1 MVDRKL
7 SIDLAMI
14 KEKCGNKEIEKI
26 WIRKEKQIEDCLTK
40 KVLVVKSWFS
50 LEIGDVFV
58 FV

>member
-14 KEKCGNKEIEKI
+14 KEKCGNKEIENI

-40 KVLVVKSWFS
+40 KVLVVKS
-50 LEIGDVFV
+50 
-58 FV
+58 

>member
-14 KEKCGNKEIEKI
+14 KEKCGNKETENI

-40 KVLVVKSWFS
+40 KVLVVKS
-50 LEIGDVFV
+50 
-58 FV
+58 